1 MPIFVTP
8 FAQLDL
14 IRQPEQQ
21 AEPLQ
26 AFDAADEYLLA
37 HLHEQ
42 GLAKTD
48 RVLVLN
54 DSFGAL
60 ASSLAGHAQ
69 VTSSGDSH
77 LGHLGLNVNLAR
89 NRLAAESVRF
99 VPASETASG
108 PFDWVLIRIP
118 KTLAL
123 LEEQLI
129 RLHGQLAPGAR
140 VVAAAMVKHLPRA
153 AGDLLERYIGP
164 VQASLAVKKA
174 RLLLATPVAKAAP
187 VSPYPS
193 RYHLEQPALEL
204 VNHANVFCRE
214 GLDIGTRAFLPHLP
228 RHLGRVRVAD
238 LGCGNGVL
246 GIAYALVSPQ
256 AELTLVDES
265 YMAVQ
270 SARENWR
277 AALGERPVQIRAGDG
292 LAEQPADS
300 LDLVLCNPPFHQQ
313 QVVGDFL
320 AWRMFQQARAALVK
334 GGELWIVGNR
344 HLGYHAKLK
353 RLFRGVEQVAAT
365 PKFVVLKAIK

>member
-1 MPIFVTP
+1 MPILDTP

-14 IRQPEQQ
+14 LRQPHQPN
-21 AEPLQ
+21 EPLQ
-26 AFDAADEYLLA
+26 AFDAADEYLLK

-42 GLAKTD
+42 GLGASD
-48 RVLVLN
+48 AVLLLN
-54 DSFGAL
+54 DGFGAL
-60 ASSLAGHAQ
+60 ACSLAGQ
-69 VTSSGDSH
+69 CRLTSSGDSH
-77 LGHLGLNVNLAR
+77 LGRIALDNNLAR
-89 NRLAAESVRF
+89 NGLASDVVTF
-99 VPASETASG
+99 VPASDTPQG
-108 PFDWVLIRIP
+108 PFDWVLIRVP

-140 VVAAAMVKHLPRA
+140 VVAGAMVKHLPRA
-153 AGDLLERYIGP
+153 AGDLLEGYIGP
-164 VQASLAVKKA
+164 VQASLALKKA
-174 RLLLATPVAKAAP
+174 RLLTATPETKAAP
-187 VSPYPS
+187 ASLYPT
-193 RYHLEQPALEL
+193 RYRLDNPAIEL
-204 VNHANVFCRE
+204 LNHANLFCRE

-228 RHLGRVRVAD
+228 RHLGRIRVAD

-246 GIAYALVSPQ
+246 GIAYALGSPQ
-256 AELTLVDES
+256 AQLTLVDES

-270 SARENWR
+270 SARDNWR
-277 AALGERPVQIRAGDG
+277 AALGERPVEIHAGDG
-292 LAEQPADS
+292 LAEQPAES

-344 HLGYHAKLK
+344 HLGYHAKLG

-365 PKFVVLKAIK
+365 PKFVVLKAVK